1 MVGEE
6 KTSDIS
12 GRQSSP
18 VRDRGRG
25 RGRGRGPD
33 KSGKRVYSASEDAK
47 KLEDAKS
54 LKNGLERSIES
65 AFVATGSWDESRTI
79 VEASVVVITG

>member
-1 MVGEE
+1 MAGEE

-12 GRQSSP
+12 GRQSGP
-18 VRDRGRG
+18 GRG

-33 KSGKRVYSASEDAK
+33 RSGKRVYSASEDAK